1 VVEESP
7 LGRFL
12 IWETSEKLIPASP
25 PTQTQPPY
33 KYILD
38 GYQRWTAILY
48 SFSSIRRA
56 LTDYQSLRQNTPQ
69 VFFDLDRSE
78 FTFSEEDN
86 LPLVTIFGQDN
97 QMSEWFE
104 NRGKTPEWVRRKN
117 TALQLQ
123 TILSRVLL
131 PFNVISDASFE
142 EVIDVHRRITDPH
155 YVPLDSGAL
164 RGRAFL

>member
-1 VVEESP
+1 
-7 LGRFL
+7 
-12 IWETSEKLIPASP
+12 
-25 PTQTQPPY
+25 
-33 KYILD
+33 
-38 GYQRWTAILY
+38 
-48 SFSSIRRA
+48 
-56 LTDYQSLRQNTPQ
+56 
-69 VFFDLDRSE
+69 
-78 FTFSEEDN
+78 
-86 LPLVTIFGQDN
+86 
-97 QMSEWFE
+97 MSEWFE